1 MSRLK
6 KWFCILMVCALI
18 VNMMPASAAA
28 EIASGTCGNNLTWSL
43 DEDGVLKINGT
54 GEMTDYDAPDSPS
67 GASVAPWFG
76 EHSRIKEVI
85 VGSGVTTIGNRAF
98 LNCENLINV
107 ELPEGITRIGIG
119 IFSGSNNLKA
129 VTLPKSLREIGPDC
143 FNYSGLKKIYYA
155 DSKEQWNTI
164 DGGGD
169 VEDDHIP
176 TGDNEDD
183 YATIYYESIGG
194 QCGDNAYW
202 SFVETTG
209 TLTIDGTGD
218 MWDYPSLNASPWY
231 GIDALASAKVGS
243 GITSIGHGAF
253 EGCSGLTSITV
264 PDGITSIGNSAFNG
278 CSGLTGITIP
288 DGVTSIEGN
297 AFWGCSNLTGITI
310 PDGVTSIAGFTFYGC
325 SSLTNITIP
334 NSVTSI
340 EHSAFYGCSG
350 LTSITIPD
358 GVTSIEDYAFYDC
371 SRLTS
376 ITIPNDVTSIGD
388 SVFSGCISLASIEIP
403 DSITSIGN
411 YAFSNCSDLTTNI
424 EIPNVTSIGD
434 GAFYGCSSLTRI
446 EISNNVTSIGK
457 NAFHFCNGLMS
468 IEIPNS
474 VTSIAEFTFYDCSS
488 LTSITIPNSVTSIG
502 DSAFSGCSG
511 LTSIT
516 IPDSITSIGAS
527 AFNGCSSLMS
537 IEIPDGV
544 TSIGNRAFEG
554 CEELED
560 VYYSGSRSDWLK
572 IGEESGNS
580 DIGDG
585 VLKTS
590 ETKSAVVHYGE
601 EKAPFVIELDIA
613 NPMVYIA
620 PTANATVDYALARYE
635 TNSLDSRLSDKL
647 RDHMNSS
654 MDPNNIP
661 ANMTVLQSMNEDV
674 KSGGVSIGSMFDI
687 YGDPSFKD
695 WAASYIGSLQAG
707 SSSNIVGSARN
718 VNIDIS
724 KTQRLPV
731 DCSKW
736 ELSPGVEYI
745 FLTSGRVQGD
755 PTSTP
760 AFRAIYPVHIGDD
773 QPPVVQSISPAFIPD
788 DMIGEQINVE
798 IRFDDALYY
807 YDTTQS
813 PATARGID
821 LGPLERSGSQTDF
834 VSILSMAQSL
844 PNTLKLYTDASHI
857 GQNTNLISVEVNN
870 LPPVSTS
877 FTFYPN
883 ICDQYKNIRRSPSL
897 SIDFARGQ
905 NAEGLWGYRV
915 VIPREWDGTTDK
927 RYSKD
932 SSDYTVSFLGG
943 VGASGAAPK
952 PDKVA
957 EGVQFRLPTNPF
969 RKTGASF
976 GGWLCDVDGMTYQ
989 EGSTYTMPAQDV
1001 TFTATWLDIPY
1012 TVTFT
1017 GGTGAE
1023 GTAPVQEATIQGGQF
1038 NLPENPFTR
1047 TDHTFSGW
1055 LCDSD
1060 RQRYQPGAA
1069 FTMPARNVTFTAEW
1083 TYAGTVYTLPDA
1095 YNGCSYITDLLD
1107 VLGPDTGDVVFQASG
1122 LPRWLHMT
1130 EEGLLSGTPGST
1142 GKVSFT
1148 VTVSARQVSG
1158 EGNWAIGYAEGRA
1171 AEGTFHFRLTVRES
1185 SLTVSFDSG
1194 GGIGTMEPVN
1204 VRYADDYTLPSS
1216 TFTASEEGSAFGGWF
1231 YDGKL
1236 YPAGSVLRV
1245 IGDINL
1251 KAYWHPAPSVTLELS
1266 ELSSAVLHVPYNVKL
1281 AEIACKDFSFDEV
1294 VFLYVDGLPGWL
1306 SIEDGK
1312 LFGLPPKTGREEFS
1326 VIATVREGEKI
1337 YTAAIKISLT
1347 IKMNSK
1353 ENVNNE
1359 IDEGYKVIKPV
1370 PDMKEAIASQ
1380 VFISEGAYARF
1391 VSVYLNGRELIRG
1404 MEYTAREGSTVITIS
1419 EQTLKTVGTGT
1430 HTIAATFK
1438 STDSMNTLRRSAQNF
1453 TIGTLQTSSPSG
1465 GNSGGGGGGGSASSA
1480 VSIPSFANGSVK
1492 CKSTKAIK
1500 GTVVALMVSPDSGFI
1515 LSSLTVLDSSGKEV
1529 TLTRKNT
1536 NEYTFI
1542 MPASAVSVSASFVP
1556 AQSAVIPE
1564 NTGIQFNDVSPE
1576 SWYYEPVKWALENGI
1591 TKGVKKNEFA
1601 PDQGCTRAQLITFL
1615 WNAAGMPEPEGEGKE
1630 FWDVAQDTYYAKAVQ
1645 WASAQ
1650 GITNGVGGRA
1660 FAPDRTISRGDA
1672 VNMLYSMAG
1681 KPKVDTENTFRDVD
1695 MRYETAVLWAS
1706 NNGVTSYKKR
1716 FSPSSNCTR
1725 AQIVT
1730 FLYRMRD
1737 K

>member
-1 MSRLK
+1 M
-6 KWFCILMVCALI
+6 
-18 VNMMPASAAA
+18 
-28 EIASGTCGNNLTWSL
+28 
-43 DEDGVLKINGT
+43 
-54 GEMTDYDAPDSPS
+54 
-67 GASVAPWFG
+67 
-76 EHSRIKEVI
+76 
-85 VGSGVTTIGNRAF
+85 
-98 LNCENLINV
+98 
-107 ELPEGITRIGIG
+107 
-119 IFSGSNNLKA
+119 
-129 VTLPKSLREIGPDC
+129 
-143 FNYSGLKKIYYA
+143 
-155 DSKEQWNTI
+155 
-164 DGGGD
+164 
-169 VEDDHIP
+169 
-176 TGDNEDD
+176 
-183 YATIYYESIGG
+183 
-194 QCGDNAYW
+194 
-202 SFVETTG
+202 
-209 TLTIDGTGD
+209 
-218 MWDYPSLNASPWY
+218 
-231 GIDALASAKVGS
+231 
-243 GITSIGHGAF
+243 
-253 EGCSGLTSITV
+253 
-264 PDGITSIGNSAFNG
+264 
-278 CSGLTGITIP
+278 TIP
-288 DGVTSIEGN
+288 DGVTSI
-297 AFWGCSNLTGITI
+297 
-310 PDGVTSIAGFTFYGC
+310 
-325 SSLTNITIP
+325 
-334 NSVTSI
+334 
-340 EHSAFYGCSG
+340 
-350 LTSITIPD
+350 
-358 GVTSIEDYAFYDC
+358 
-371 SRLTS
+371 
-376 ITIPNDVTSIGD
+376 
-388 SVFSGCISLASIEIP
+388 
-403 DSITSIGN
+403 GN
-411 YAFSNCSDLTTNI
+411 YAFSD
-424 EIPNVTSIGD
+424 
-434 GAFYGCSSLTRI
+434 
-446 EISNNVTSIGK
+446 
-457 NAFHFCNGLMS
+457 CNGLTS

-474 VTSIAEFTFYDCSS
+474 VTSIGDKSF
-488 LTSITIPNSVTSIG
+488 IG
-502 DSAFSGCSG
+502 CGQ
-511 LTSIT
+511 
-516 IPDSITSIGAS
+516 
-527 AFNGCSSLMS
+527 
-537 IEIPDGV
+537 
-544 TSIGNRAFEG
+544 
-554 CEELED
+554 LEN
-560 VYYSGSRSDWLK
+560 VYYSGSRTEWLR
-572 IGEESGNS
+572 IGEESENS

-585 VLKTS
+585 VLKIGDA
-590 ETKSAVVHYGE
+590 KMAIVHYGIE
-601 EKAPFVIELDIA
+601 EEPSSGQCGDTAYWNYDISTGTLEITGSGEMWDYLNLNAAPWYGIDGITSVRVGSGITGIGNCAFSECINLRNVSIASSVTRIGSAAFSGCSRLTNIEIPRSVTTIGGSAFYGCGLTGITIPVSVTTIMERA
-613 NPMVYIA
+613 FYNCLA
-620 PTANATVDYALARYE
+620 LSTVDYAGSREDWLKLAESSNNTDLGSETIKTGSATTAAMRYGLN
-635 TNSLDSRLSDKL
+635 TISL
-647 RDHMNSS
+647 
-654 MDPNNIP
+654 
-661 ANMTVLQSMNEDV
+661 AGGE
-674 KSGGVSIGSMFDI
+674 GVS
-687 YGDPSFKD
+687 
-695 WAASYIGSLQAG
+695 
-707 SSSNIVGSARN
+707 GSA
-718 VNIDIS
+718 
-724 KTQRLPV
+724 L
-731 DCSKW
+731 
-736 ELSPGVEYI
+736 
-745 FLTSGRVQGD
+745 
-755 PTSTP
+755 
-760 AFRAIYPVHIGDD
+760 
-773 QPPVVQSISPAFIPD
+773 
-788 DMIGEQINVE
+788 
-798 IRFDDALYY
+798 
-807 YDTTQS
+807 
-813 PATARGID
+813 
-821 LGPLERSGSQTDF
+821 
-834 VSILSMAQSL
+834 
-844 PNTLKLYTDASHI
+844 
-857 GQNTNLISVEVNN
+857 
-870 LPPVSTS
+870 
-877 FTFYPN
+877 
-883 ICDQYKNIRRSPSL
+883 RRSEV
-897 SIDFARGQ
+897 A
-905 NAEGLWGYRV
+905 V
-915 VIPREWDGTTDK
+915 GTQ
-927 RYSKD
+927 
-932 SSDYTVSFLGG
+932 VS
-943 VGASGAAPK
+943 
-952 PDKVA
+952 
-957 EGVQFRLPTNPF
+957 LPTNPF
-969 RKTGASF
+969 RKTGSSF
-976 GGWLCDVDGMTYQ
+976 CGWLCDVDGLTYQ
-989 EGSTYTMPAQDV
+989 EGETYTMPAQDV
-1001 TFTATWLDIPY
+1001 TFTATWSNVPY

-1023 GTAPVQEATIQGGQF
+1023 GTAPVQEATIMGDRF

-1047 TDHTFSGW
+1047 TDYTFSGW
-1055 LCDSD
+1055 LCNSD

-1069 FTMPARNVTFTAEW
+1069 FTMPARDVTFTAEW
-1083 TYAGTVYTLPDA
+1083 DYSGTVYTLPDA
-1095 YNGCSYITDLLD
+1095 YRERSYIMDLLD
-1107 VLGPDTGDVVFQASG
+1107 VLGPDAGDVVFRADG
-1122 LPRWLHMT
+1122 LPRWLSMT
-1130 EEGLLSGTPGST
+1130 EDGLLSGTPGST
-1142 GKVSFT
+1142 GEVSFT
-1148 VTVSARQVSG
+1148 VTLSARPASEAG
-1158 EGNWAIGYAEGRA
+1158 WAIGYAEERA

-1706 NNGVTSYKKR
+1706 NNGVTSYKKK